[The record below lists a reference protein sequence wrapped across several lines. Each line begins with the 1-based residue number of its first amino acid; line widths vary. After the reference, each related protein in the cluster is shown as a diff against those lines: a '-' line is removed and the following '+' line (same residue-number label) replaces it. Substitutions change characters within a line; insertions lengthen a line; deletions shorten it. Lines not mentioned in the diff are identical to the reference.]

1 MVIELVKYTEIH
13 KAIVEKLNST
23 GIDTTGKDVS
33 EGFDRPSFFMSFDN
47 VKASDF
53 MREAL
58 DREIT
63 VRIYYF
69 STTVD
74 NNKIELLNMQDKLNE
89 IFLEDNLV
97 KVNEYMN
104 IEVDELE
111 FNVIDKVLHCYFD
124 IRLCENYNRVDDRP
138 YMEELQIE
146 RKG

>member
-13 KAIVEKLNST
+13 SAIVKKLEENTRVEVLSVDE
-23 GIDTTGKDVS
+23 GIT
-33 EGFDRPSFFMSFDN
+33 RPSFFISLDN
-47 VKASDF
+47 IKASDF

-89 IFLEDNLV
+89 VFLEDNLI

-124 IRLCENYNRVDDRP
+124 MRLCENYNRTDDRP
-138 YMEELQIE
+138 YMEELEIE

>member
-1 MVIELVKYTEIH
+1 MIELVKYTEIH
-13 KAIVEKLNST
+13 SAIVEKLDST
-23 GIDTTGKDVS
+23 GIDTTSKDVS
-33 EGFDRPSFFMSFDN
+33 EGFDRPSFFISLDN
-47 VKASDF
+47 IKASDF

-69 STTVD
+69 PSTID
-74 NNKIELLNMQDKLNE
+74 NNRIELLNMQDKLSE
-89 IFLEDNLV
+89 LFLEDNLI

-124 IRLCENYNRVDDRP
+124 IRLSQDYNRTDDRP

>member
-1 MVIELVKYTEIH
+1 MVKYTEIH
-13 KAIVEKLNST
+13 KAIVKKLEENTRVEVLSVDE
-23 GIDTTGKDVS
+23 GIT
-33 EGFDRPSFFMSFDN
+33 RPSFFISLDN
-47 VKASDF
+47 IKVSDF

-74 NNKIELLNMQDKLNE
+74 NNRIELLNMQDKLNE
-89 IFLEDNLV
+89 IFLEDNLI

-111 FNVIDKVLHCYFD
+111 FNITDKVLHCYFD
-124 IRLCENYNRVDDRP
+124 IRLSENYDRSKHDADKP

>member
-1 MVIELVKYTEIH
+1 MIELVKYTEIH
-13 KAIVEKLNST
+13 SAIVKKLEENT
-23 GIDTTGKDVS
+23 GVEVLSVD
-33 EGFDRPSFFMSFDN
+33 EGITRPSFFISLDN
-47 VKASDF
+47 IKASDF

-69 STTVD
+69 PSTID

-89 IFLEDNLV
+89 IFLEDNLI
-97 KVNEYMN
+97 KVNEDMN

-111 FNVIDKVLHCYFD
+111 FNIIDKVLHCYFD
-124 IRLCENYNRVDDRP
+124 IRLSEDYSRVDDTP
-138 YMEELQIE
+138 AMEELQIE

>member
-1 MVIELVKYTEIH
+1 MVKYTEIH
-13 KAIVEKLNST
+13 KAIVEKLDAT
-23 GIDTTGKDVS
+23 GIDTTSEDVN
-33 EGFDRPSFFMSFDN
+33 EGFKRPSFFMSFDN

-69 STTVD
+69 SRTID
-74 NNKIELLNMQDKLNE
+74 NNRIELLNMQDKLNE
-89 IFLEDNLV
+89 LFLEDNLIR
-97 KVNEYMN
+97 VNEYMN

-111 FNVIDKVLHCYFD
+111 FNIIDKVLHCYFD
-124 IRLCENYNRVDDRP
+124 MRLCENYNRTDDRP
-138 YMEELQIE
+138 YMEELEIE

>member
-63 VRIYYF
+63 VRIYFF
-69 STTVD
+69 SSTID
-74 NNKIELLNMQDKLNE
+74 NNKIELLNMQDKLSE
-89 IFLEDNLV
+89 LFLEDNLII
-97 KVNEYMN
+97 VNEYMN
-104 IEVDELE
+104 LEVDKLE
-111 FNVIDKVLHCYFD
+111 FSIVDKVLHCYFD
-124 IRLCENYNRVDDRP
+124 VRLCENYDRVDDTP
-138 YMEELQIE
+138 TMEELQIE

>member
-1 MVIELVKYTEIH
+1 MVKIVKYTEIN

-23 GIDTTGKDVS
+23 GIDTTSKDVS
-33 EGFDRPSFFMSFDN
+33 EGFERPSFFMSFDN
-47 VKASDF
+47 VRASDF

-58 DREIT
+58 DREII

-69 STTVD
+69 SSTVD
-74 NNKIELLNMQDKLNE
+74 NNEIELLDMQDKLNE
-89 IFLEDNLV
+89 IFLEDNLIR
-97 KVNEYMN
+97 VNEYMN

-124 IRLCENYNRVDDRP
+124 IRLCENYNRTDDRP
-138 YMEELQIE
+138 YMEKLEIE

>member
-1 MVIELVKYTEIH
+1 MIELVKYTEIH
-13 KAIVEKLNST
+13 SAIVKKLEENTRVEVLSVDE
-23 GIDTTGKDVS
+23 GIT
-33 EGFDRPSFFMSFDN
+33 RPSFFISLDN
-47 VKASDF
+47 IKASDF

-89 IFLEDNLV
+89 VFLEDNLI

-124 IRLCENYNRVDDRP
+124 MRLCENYNRTDDRP
-138 YMEELQIE
+138 YMEELEIE

>member
-1 MVIELVKYTEIH
+1 
-13 KAIVEKLNST
+13 
-23 GIDTTGKDVS
+23 
-33 EGFDRPSFFMSFDN
+33 
-47 VKASDF
+47 

-89 IFLEDNLV
+89 VFLEDNLI

-124 IRLCENYNRVDDRP
+124 MRLCENYNRTDDRP
-138 YMEELQIE
+138 YMEELEIE